1 MSKRRVLA
9 PNRAPRDGTSM
20 PRTVDR
26 PTSGVDWTGP
36 CARQSLS
43 AGRTSRH

>member
-1 MSKRRVLA
+1 MSSDVYSPLIE
-9 PNRAPRDGTSM
+9 APRDGTSM

-26 PTSGVDWTGP
+26 PMSGVDWTGP